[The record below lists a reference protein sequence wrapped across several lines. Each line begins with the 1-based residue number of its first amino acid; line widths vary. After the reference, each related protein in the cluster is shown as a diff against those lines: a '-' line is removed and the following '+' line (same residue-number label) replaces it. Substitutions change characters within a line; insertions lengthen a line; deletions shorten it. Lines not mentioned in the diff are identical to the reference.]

1 MIDSRT
7 QKLNGE
13 QIIEIA
19 AKNTKVDRPVAQV
32 KEMLTVEFNMPNT
45 WKMREG
51 NTIFLCHK
59 SKQAGYGYF
68 RALNA
73 DTAQNFL
80 QNSRVFADAAY
91 KVGFDVLVTQFQDS
105 SLLGL
110 FKMIS
115 RNPVR
120 EGMGY
125 AAKKTAGDGY
135 QVTLVLGPARGGSN
149 GRSN

>member
-1 MIDSRT
+1 MS
-7 QKLNGE
+7 GE
-13 QIIEIA
+13 QIIEVA
-19 AKNTKVDRPVAQV
+19 ARNTKVDRPIEQV
-32 KEMLTVEFNMPNT
+32 KEMLTIEFKMPNT

-51 NTIFLCHK
+51 NTIFICHK
-59 SKQAGYGYF
+59 TQQAGYGYF

-125 AAKKTAGDGY
+125 AAKKIEDGGF
-135 QVTLVLGPARGGSN
+135 QVTLVLGPARGGKK
-149 GRSN
+149 

>member
-1 MIDSRT
+1 MVDSNT
-7 QKLNGE
+7 QKLSGE
-13 QIIEIA
+13 QIVEIA
-19 AKNTKVDRPVAQV
+19 IKNTKIDRPIKEA
-32 KEMLTVEFNMPNT
+32 KEMLTIEFNMPNT

-59 SKQAGYGYF
+59 SKQPGYGYF

-125 AAKKTAGDGY
+125 AAKKIEDGGF
-135 QVTLVLGPARGGSN
+135 QVTLVLGPARGGKK
-149 GRSN
+149 

>member
-1 MIDSRT
+1 MQMIDSRT
-7 QKLNGE
+7 QKLSGE
-13 QIIEIA
+13 QIIEVA
-19 AKNTKVDRPVAQV
+19 ARNTKVDRPIEQV
-32 KEMLTVEFNMPNT
+32 KEMLTIEFKMPNT

-51 NTIFLCHK
+51 NTIFICHK
-59 SKQAGYGYF
+59 TQQAGYGYF

-125 AAKKTAGDGY
+125 AAKKIEDGGF
-135 QVTLVLGPARGGSN
+135 QVTWVLGPARGGKK
-149 GRSN
+149 